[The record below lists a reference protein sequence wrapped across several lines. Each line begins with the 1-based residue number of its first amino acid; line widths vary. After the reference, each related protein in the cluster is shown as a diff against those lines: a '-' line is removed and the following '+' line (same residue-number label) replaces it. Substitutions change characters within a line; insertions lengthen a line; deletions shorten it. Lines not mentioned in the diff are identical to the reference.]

1 MASDRPLPRDVLFG
15 GWDQVSTVTMLLNIM
30 DLLNELQTDHA
41 TYKTTVDELVTLTTE
56 LRTDHA
62 TFITEQTALGTT
74 VADYKAIYDAHTHEC
89 PGSSF
94 AASRCSTPDTGAAE
108 NSLAASAASAFTDTS
123 GSPPASIT
131 APAATA
137 GPAALTNSTAITNL
151 RS

>member
-1 MASDRPLPRDVLFG
+1 MASRPLPSDVTVSG
-15 GWDQVSTVTMLLNIM
+15 HDQKSVTFMLLNIM
-30 DLLNELQTDHA
+30 DLINELQIDHA
-41 TYKTTVDELVTLTTE
+41 TSKTTVDALVTLTTE

-74 VADYKAIYDAHTHEC
+74 VGDYKAIYDAHTHTQQD
-89 PGSSF
+89 GDSAQSSL
-94 AASRCSTPDTGAAE
+94 PDTTAGGVAA
-108 NSLAASAASAFTDTS
+108 ATGASAFTDTS

-131 APAATA
+131 APAAAA